1 MWYCL
6 ILVMV
11 LYKELKYLEY
21 QYAQM
26 SSYQLP
32 KIMTSFL
39 MLPSVNENYERES
52 NPMPKQLY
60 LHLFTSAF
68 LVSFTDPNKQF
79 FYVRS
84 EFRFLNH
91 GFRV

>member
-1 MWYCL
+1 
-6 ILVMV
+6 
-11 LYKELKYLEY
+11 
-21 QYAQM
+21 
-26 SSYQLP
+26 
-32 KIMTSFL
+32 